1 MREAFLARKESSKIL
16 IGLKQAREFMATHS
30 KEESDAL
37 ALKGLTALFGAERAA
52 SMMTEGLAPMWK
64 LIGIAVGL
72 AVISVV
78 AGLSI
83 LASGTSAGLISATT
97 EIVDFLPLIGL
108 GIAVGLMTAAFQV
121 FSSRR
126 R

>member
-1 MREAFLARKESSKIL
+1 MKRNIL
-16 IGLKQAREFMATHS
+16 RGLKQAREFMATHS

-37 ALKGLTALFGAERAA
+37 AEKGLAKMFGTERAA
-52 SMMTEGLAPMWK
+52 SMMSQGLAPMWK

-83 LASGTSAGLISATT
+83 LASGTSAGLISAVT
-97 EIVDFLPLIGL
+97 EIVVFLPLIGL
-108 GIAVGLMTAAFQV
+108 GIAVGLMSAAFQAYG
-121 FSSRR
+121 RR
-126 R
+126 GG